1 MTRTC
6 SRLASATA
14 LAALLCAPWAAAQ
27 QSPRSQQPPVRIP
40 EQEQP
45 IRVQVQLVNLFAT
58 IRDSSRRLVTDLA
71 REELR
76 VFEDGKEQPI
86 EFFRREADLPL
97 TLGLLIDTSGSE
109 QKMLPIEQEAAS
121 RFLQRVL
128 RPKDLAMV
136 ISFDVDVDLL
146 SDFTSDVDRLESA
159 IRRARINAPYSPVTP
174 GPIPPHLQSGGTNF
188 YDALY
193 LACTE
198 KLAREAGRKAIIVIT
213 DAVDTGSKIRDKEAL
228 EACQRTDT
236 VIHVILVA
244 DPGFGRDAGTAN
256 KFASETGGRVL
267 EPRIHWDMDK
277 AFEKLDEAFDQIAEE
292 LRSQYIIGYTPANSA
307 RDGTY
312 RKIKLESTRKG
323 LRILTRKGYYAPKN

>member
-1 MTRTC
+1 MTRAVPRC
-6 SRLASATA
+6 VPVLI
-14 LAALLCAPWAAAQ
+14 LAALLIAPWTSAQ
-27 QSPRSQQPPVRIP
+27 QSPQSQQPQVRIP

-58 IRDSSRRLVTDLA
+58 IRDSNRRLVTDLA

-76 VFEDGKEQPI
+76 VFEDGKEQKI
-86 EFFRREADLPL
+86 EFFRRETDLPL

-109 QKMLPIEQEAAS
+109 QKMLPLEQEAAS
-121 RFLQRVL
+121 RFLHRVL
-128 RPKDLAMV
+128 RPGDLAMV

-146 SDFTSDVDRLESA
+146 SDFTSDMDRLEGA

-198 KLAREAGRKAIIVIT
+198 KLARETGRKAIIVIT
-213 DAVDTGSKIRDKEAL
+213 DAVDTGSRVRDKEAL

-236 VIHVILVA
+236 VIHVILIA

-267 EPRIHWDMDK
+267 EPSTHGDMDK
-277 AFEKLDEAFDQIAEE
+277 AFAKLGEAFDQIAEE
-292 LRSQYIIGYTPANSA
+292 LRSQYIIGYTPANAA
-307 RDGTY
+307 RDGAY

-323 LRILTRKGYYAPKN
+323 LRILTRKGYYAPKS